1 MQNTKRQRQIK
12 AFLLEEI
19 GTDRGNALFD
29 KQEKGLD
36 VLARGQRNKSAKQMK
51 TLA

>member
-29 KQEKGLD
+29 KQEKVLD
-36 VLARGQRNKSAKQMK
+36 YWPGDSETSPQSR
-51 TLA
+51 

>member
-12 AFLLEEI
+12 AFLLEEF

-29 KQEKGLD
+29 KREKVLD
-36 VLARGQRNKSAKQMK
+36 CWPGDSETSPQSR
-51 TLA
+51 